1 MAGVAPILSWH
12 CLCHGGGPY
21 GSVCA
26 GAVNRAV
33 QNLVRMGNFWGDW
46 KEHEKRGVDQNE
58 RTQLYVLVDH
68 CEAGRDC
75 EVLLSNKIKLEL
87 TKEKEVKTTET
98 RVSTRRR
105 GEREKQ
111 KEC

>member
-1 MAGVAPILSWH
+1 MLRLLRESS
-12 CLCHGGGPY
+12 L

-33 QNLVRMGNFWGDW
+33 QKVVRMGNFWGDW
-46 KEHEKRGVDQNE
+46 KEHENRGVDQNE
-58 RTQLYVLVDH
+58 RTKLYVLVDH
-68 CEAGRDC
+68 CKAGRDC

-87 TKEKEVKTTET
+87 TKEKDWKW
-98 RVSTRRR
+98 RRR
-105 GEREKQ
+105 RLACLRDGEGKGKKQ